1 MNQIQVTC
9 DKECIYRN
17 DGFCE
22 CDQHL
27 LDIAEEFL
35 RLKRGEEVE
44 HLKERESIGAAS
56 MEDCSKYEWDFLHE
70 SIWINPWKVLS
81 KEECDPKLG
90 RKIIKLFHRE
100 NGYVCFELM
109 RNRNNEIEAEDV
121 LLNRALCNADKNAS
135 KYPKWT
141 EFPEEVLQCI
151 SDEPFVMHVLDND
164 EISAIDLMKMKD
176 LLKKYPILKDV
187 FSLNEED
194 RSLEIYSEAM
204 CKIRWDMHPIYG
216 QDDCVKDQKRDLI
229 EKFIVDGIENAI
241 SYYNTYI
248 YDGCNGY
255 HFAKDYPQFTKYGL
269 VYGCS
274 ENTKL
279 EKQKRISKNCDAT
292 KATEEKGEAKN
303 STLGTKVVT
312 DEAHYFYPFVINPA
326 SYDDYVALGVTEGY
340 TEEDYKKFK
349 ETALVSATAFATN
362 AKEGCENEFAL
373 FVETDSDLYLPNLT
387 SYLTF
392 EKGEEKDVITISAAN
407 ILDEVKDQIKSIEVY
422 YNPHTT
428 EIVSDI
434 ENTKYYHIITRKEV

>member
-9 DKECIYRN
+9 DKECIYCN

-27 LDIAEEFL
+27 LDVAEEFL

-44 HLKERESIGAAS
+44 HLKERKSIGAAS

-81 KEECDPKLG
+81 EEECDPELG

-121 LLNRALCNADKNAS
+121 LLNRALCNVDKNAS

-164 EISAIDLMKMKD
+164 EISAIDLMKD

-204 CKIRWDMHPIYG
+204 CKIRWDMHPTYG
-216 QDDCVKDQKRDLI
+216 QDNCVKNKKEDITKEFVESL
-229 EKFIVDGIENAI
+229 ENAI

-248 YDGCNGY
+248 YVECYNY
-255 HFAKDYPQFTKYGL
+255 KFMRDYPQFLKYGP
-269 VYGCS
+269 VSGCS
-274 ENTKL
+274 ENAKLKKQKVILKSCDAIRLLVIEENISRSEAQEIILNFIKRADTDHISDKSNIESVHEDIKNYAHRIFLHEIL
-279 EKQKRISKNCDAT
+279 EK
-292 KATEEKGEAKN
+292 E
-303 STLGTKVVT
+303 
-312 DEAHYFYPFVINPA
+312 
-326 SYDDYVALGVTEGY
+326 
-340 TEEDYKKFK
+340 
-349 ETALVSATAFATN
+349 
-362 AKEGCENEFAL
+362 
-373 FVETDSDLYLPNLT
+373 
-387 SYLTF
+387 
-392 EKGEEKDVITISAAN
+392 
-407 ILDEVKDQIKSIEVY
+407 
-422 YNPHTT
+422 
-428 EIVSDI
+428 
-434 ENTKYYHIITRKEV
+434 

>member
-81 KEECDPKLG
+81 KEECDPELG

-176 LLKKYPILKDV
+176 LLKKYPVLKDV
-187 FSLNEED
+187 FLVNEEEQ
-194 RSLEIYSEAM
+194 SLEIYPEAM
-204 CKIRWDMHPIYG
+204 CKIRWDMHPTYG
-216 QDDCVKDQKRDLI
+216 QDNCVKNKKEDITKEFVESL
-229 EKFIVDGIENAI
+229 ENAI

-248 YDGCNGY
+248 YVECYNY
-255 HFAKDYPQFTKYGL
+255 KFMRDYPQFLKYGP
-269 VYGCS
+269 VSGCS
-274 ENTKL
+274 ENAKLKKQKVILKSCDAIRLLVIEENISRSEAQEIILNFVKRADTDHISDKSNIESVHEDIKNYAHRIFLHEIL
-279 EKQKRISKNCDAT
+279 EK
-292 KATEEKGEAKN
+292 E
-303 STLGTKVVT
+303 
-312 DEAHYFYPFVINPA
+312 
-326 SYDDYVALGVTEGY
+326 
-340 TEEDYKKFK
+340 
-349 ETALVSATAFATN
+349 
-362 AKEGCENEFAL
+362 
-373 FVETDSDLYLPNLT
+373 
-387 SYLTF
+387 
-392 EKGEEKDVITISAAN
+392 
-407 ILDEVKDQIKSIEVY
+407 
-422 YNPHTT
+422 
-428 EIVSDI
+428 
-434 ENTKYYHIITRKEV
+434 

>member
-81 KEECDPKLG
+81 KEECDPELG

-216 QDDCVKDQKRDLI
+216 QDDCVKDQKRDL
-229 EKFIVDGIENAI
+229 KM
-241 SYYNTYI
+241 
-248 YDGCNGY
+248 
-255 HFAKDYPQFTKYGL
+255 L
-269 VYGCS
+269 
-274 ENTKL
+274 
-279 EKQKRISKNCDAT
+279 
-292 KATEEKGEAKN
+292 
-303 STLGTKVVT
+303 
-312 DEAHYFYPFVINPA
+312 
-326 SYDDYVALGVTEGY
+326 
-340 TEEDYKKFK
+340 
-349 ETALVSATAFATN
+349 SATIIPI
-362 AKEGCENEFAL
+362 
-373 FVETDSDLYLPNLT
+373 SMM
-387 SYLTF
+387 
-392 EKGEEKDVITISAAN
+392 DVMVI
-407 ILDEVKDQIKSIEVY
+407 ILQK
-422 YNPHTT
+422 
-428 EIVSDI
+428 
-434 ENTKYYHIITRKEV
+434 IILNSQNMAWFMDVLKMQN

>member
-9 DKECIYRN
+9 DKECIYCK

-27 LDIAEEFL
+27 LDVAEEFL
-35 RLKRGEEVE
+35 KLKRGEEVE
-44 HLKERESIGAAS
+44 HLKERKSIGAAS
-56 MEDCSKYEWDFLHE
+56 MEDYSKYEWDFLHE

-81 KEECDPKLG
+81 EEECDLELG

-109 RNRNNEIEAEDV
+109 RNSNNEMEIEDV

-164 EISAIDLMKMKD
+164 EILAIDLMKMKY

-187 FSLNEED
+187 FSLNEKD

-216 QDDCVKDQKRDLI
+216 QDDRVKDQKRDLI
-229 EKFIVDGIENAI
+229 EKFIDGIENAI

-248 YDGCNGY
+248 YVGCDGY
-255 HFAKDYPQFTKYGL
+255 HFVKDYPQFTKYGL
-269 VYGCS
+269 VHGCS
-274 ENTKL
+274 ENAKL
-279 EKQKRISKNCDAT
+279 EKQKRVLENCEAIHLLTVEENISQSEAQEIILNFVKRADADRIFDKSNIESVYEDIRNYAHRVFLHEILKN
-292 KATEEKGEAKN
+292 E
-303 STLGTKVVT
+303 
-312 DEAHYFYPFVINPA
+312 
-326 SYDDYVALGVTEGY
+326 
-340 TEEDYKKFK
+340 
-349 ETALVSATAFATN
+349 
-362 AKEGCENEFAL
+362 
-373 FVETDSDLYLPNLT
+373 
-387 SYLTF
+387 
-392 EKGEEKDVITISAAN
+392 
-407 ILDEVKDQIKSIEVY
+407 
-422 YNPHTT
+422 
-428 EIVSDI
+428 
-434 ENTKYYHIITRKEV
+434 

>member
-9 DKECIYRN
+9 DKECIYCN

-27 LDIAEEFL
+27 LDVAEEFL
-35 RLKRGEEVE
+35 RLKIGEEVE

-81 KEECDPKLG
+81 KEECDPELG

-135 KYPKWT
+135 KYPKWA

-194 RSLEIYSEAM
+194 RSLVIYSEAM
-204 CKIRWDMHPIYG
+204 
-216 QDDCVKDQKRDLI
+216 
-229 EKFIVDGIENAI
+229 
-241 SYYNTYI
+241 
-248 YDGCNGY
+248 
-255 HFAKDYPQFTKYGL
+255 
-269 VYGCS
+269 
-274 ENTKL
+274 
-279 EKQKRISKNCDAT
+279 
-292 KATEEKGEAKN
+292 
-303 STLGTKVVT
+303 
-312 DEAHYFYPFVINPA
+312 
-326 SYDDYVALGVTEGY
+326 
-340 TEEDYKKFK
+340 
-349 ETALVSATAFATN
+349 
-362 AKEGCENEFAL
+362 
-373 FVETDSDLYLPNLT
+373 
-387 SYLTF
+387 
-392 EKGEEKDVITISAAN
+392 
-407 ILDEVKDQIKSIEVY
+407 
-422 YNPHTT
+422 
-428 EIVSDI
+428 
-434 ENTKYYHIITRKEV
+434 